1 MRPRHKA
8 SISQE
13 IESSAI
19 VVAPIELHSRIS
31 SLAQWDLNSY
41 KKEIGTGSGRLSQL
55 LAYFALPA
63 EVFYKIIRLRCRQS
77 DVFSGGSIPQYAEAM
92 TLEESKAPIL
102 MM

>member
-1 MRPRHKA
+1 MRPRRKA
-8 SISQE
+8 CISQE

-31 SLAQWDLNSY
+31 SLAQDLNSC

-77 DVFSGGSIPQYAEAM
+77 DVLVVDPSQNM
-92 TLEESKAPIL
+92 LRL
-102 MM
+102 